1 LKSGSYKYFNFN
13 SLVPIPSVLDRY
25 IVAELLPPFLFGVG
39 AFSSVGVAVGSVFN
53 LVQKVVES
61 GLPLAIAS
69 KVFLLNLPYFIVLAF
84 PMSTLFA
91 TLLTY
96 TRLSS
101 DSEVIALRSC
111 GLSIYRLVLPAL
123 IMSFVVTGITFVFNE
138 RVVPAANYEANLTL
152 ARALKIKEPSFQQQN
167 IFYPEYKEVQHL
179 DGSKE
184 NIISRLFYADQFD
197 GHQMK
202 GLTILDRSQSG
213 LNQIMVAKSA
223 RWNPVENAW
232 EFFNGTIYLV
242 DPDSSSRNILRFEHQ
257 QLQLPRTPVDLA
269 QTKQNYGEI
278 NIAQAQEQ
286 LKIARL
292 RGDDKKIRQLQV
304 HIQEKIAFPF
314 VCLVFGLVGAALG
327 IRPQR
332 TGQATSFGI
341 SVVVMFTYYLL
352 NFISIA
358 LGSAGIFSPLMSAWL
373 PTMFGFGAGGLLLMR
388 TAR

>member
-1 LKSGSYKYFNFN
+1 MKSGSYKYFNFN

>member
-1 LKSGSYKYFNFN
+1 MKSGSYKYFNLN
-13 SLVPIPSVLDRY
+13 SPFPIPSVLDRY

-39 AFSSVGVAVGSVFN
+39 AFSSVGVAVGSVFD

-101 DSEVIALRSC
+101 DSELIALRSC

-123 IMSFVVTGITFVFNE
+123 IISFVVSGITFVFNE

-152 ARALKIKEPSFQQQN
+152 ARALKIKEPSFQQRN
-167 IFYPEYKEVQHL
+167 IFYPEYKQVQHL

-184 NIISRLFYADQFD
+184 NIISRLLYADQFD
-197 GHQMK
+197 GQQMK
-202 GLTILDRSQSG
+202 GLTILDRSQPG

-242 DPDSSSRNILRFEHQ
+242 DPDSSNRNILRFEHQ

-278 NIAQAQEQ
+278 NIDQAQEQ

-292 RGDDKKIRQLQV
+292 RGDEKKIRQLQV

-332 TGQATSFGI
+332 AGQATSFGI